1 MNKLCILLLILICI
15 LIVNNTKSFNK
26 KVIKKGGNMIKNI
39 NNKTTYFTIKINKN
53 QDEEEYKEP
62 ETNWFRSDK
71 HFKKR
76 EEAQEYC
83 KNNGTMLLE
92 SRKAKT
98 GSNLGI
104 DAWYEND
111 FGYSHKLGEQTG
123 VANAENPN
131 GPAVCLNKKIYNR
144 SFTSEGSI
152 IIAEGINIKITEDK
166 KKHKDVPDKNIWEI
180 KLKEGKFKINNTLY
194 KITLGYNIIQNITE
208 MTNNVNTTIGEK
220 KKIFE
225 YDNKGYI
232 LELVKNKNI
241 FNIYFNDTSN
251 NNLGKIY
258 LLLDKSGL
266 NLIAKSEKQIK
277 EENLI
282 KTEFI
287 IEPYK
292 LNLFNDNNEI
302 ITHYENFVNN
312 FNYEK
317 FNLLFSLHFKH
328 IIIPKIYNYKNSNKL
343 TNNSEIYNIYP
354 TNWIAGPNPEPSS
367 GSELRFK
374 DKTADI
380 RYSNLYENENNLHLL
395 ISEPYKTTDVNI
407 TTKSKIVNN
416 NESGALWRFIYNSN
430 DKTYEIKNVKT
441 NLSILQQVIENSKKF
456 FTNYMN
462 NKNITFK
469 QNQDKK
475 ITLEEVENKPD
486 YYNLTFTCTIDNKEV
501 KMYLSTS
508 NWSGILVARIADN
521 TFRKND
527 KLLNAFVI
535 KLNEEDNRVPDTILL
550 RQQMLDLSD
559 DDLNE
564 IINNTVDKNKKI
576 DEKYLKIEDN
586 ISKDYINN
594 ILYKKYYEKLEFDNK
609 NTILENLEKNVN
621 YLKEKMFNSELVEKK
636 INNILENS
644 PNIEKTIEYIQ
655 YIFNIKRYTQPKYYY
670 SNPVGDILTI
680 GNSKFNI
687 HNFIIKIEEKMEN
700 EKKKYVLVIG
710 FIKYLNNIEISLHNI
725 KNNKNN
731 FPSKINFKLE
741 YNKPY
746 LNVLVSYLKK
756 NTDMEDTEEVSGYLD
771 INGNII
777 KKQKEQKIEE
787 FRKLTK
793 DINFEIYFPAYI
805 NPWFSVGTI
814 DNINVDTNLNKYD
827 LMNNSF
833 LDKIHTSNKKIENI
847 RYNNKNEDGDLHILS
862 TLQPTNKYNTI
873 TGLNNKID
881 FTNND
886 SLIFNI
892 KLKKQN
898 NTEENE
904 DIENYLRYDKLY
916 YIFNHYKVGEVQG
929 REHTVMAS
937 CGFVHHKAHWCGG
950 KHTGHNLDMYLLNSN
965 YIKKDSHTSHFKFDP
980 FNSDKEYLEYGDEV
994 WIGYNHPKEKNQLL
1008 SCSGN
1013 GVYINFNHRTG
1024 EKTGNNWTDTTFE
1037 NPTTGGFPDYKNG
1050 LIKIISPLGK
1060 TGKVLKKDKFILQF
1074 RNGYY
1079 LRINT
1084 LNRTTMGSG
1093 RSPNGCG
1100 DKLFA
1105 GVRADPNENIET
1117 QLWSIVETTTKLID
1131 ETTGNALSFDEYFK
1145 NEYSNLELFN
1155 IKGKNETLKI
1165 DLINNNLLI
1174 REYDIKYIKDKKFNE
1189 SLEHINNVNT
1199 ICDIPFPISIYENII
1214 FDFVPMKN
1222 QYSLTIHNGN
1232 KFINYFVNIDLY
1244 EITRNTIINVSNNIE
1259 LQYKLITHNPIV
1271 YIFDKIPINNKKE
1284 KIVEK
1289 IRTRKG
1295 TRIDYN
1301 FDISKN
1307 YFGTKIKNNFY
1318 KSNRIDNLYLRI
1330 SSETEELT
1338 DKLDPQTILWN
1349 KTYNSVYSNDWNCDA
1364 DCIEK
1369 MKTKKNKHLNI
1380 KKTPQTVIYEFNRP
1394 INITELRFNLD
1405 EDKKKTMKFEYFD
1418 EQENI
1423 YKKILE
1429 VPIID
1434 NLKNTKKHLPNNE
1447 IVAYKFRFSTNNSE
1461 DPANIYNI
1469 LMNGK
1474 IGRTFPHFSN
1484 RNIGIGHINN
1494 NNNKPKNRVFVNYIT
1509 DKYGTWI
1516 KVGIFKANA
1525 MDSIKKDIKTFHN
1538 LSVAMEQDTMSA
1550 FSADFGEMEPSE
1562 VRILGAKNFNN
1573 WEETRTIDWIYKNT
1587 KTPIGNYRKWKNFF
1601 NNTHFGALA
1610 SADYGF
1616 EIDGA
1621 YDGRGRW
1628 INDKLKHIRVS
1639 DYSYNNNS
1647 EAYNTSD
1654 KIIKFGDTSGDNQL
1668 YVNGNEEQMNGLYG
1682 VTSGFGEYDGNKY
1695 FFDMTYNNE
1704 EKPYYTM
1711 NYFNPIYYS
1720 KPSHFKR
1727 QKVDFDSAVWVLLK
1741 VNESDIEKINGS
1753 FNEVQTQLY
1762 KKRDSLIAEI
1772 INYKK
1777 QIADKNTLLQT
1788 KRSTL
1793 SSKNSSYQQKR
1804 GSIISRKSSNESYV
1818 YNYYLHRIIPLKSG
1832 DRAYLATQNWG
1843 AYNLSSQV
1851 YEKGPY
1857 YMRKFSQSPPPYE
1870 WRIYLGGSLTSGV
1883 KIKLQSVY
1891 NGKWLHSNTSH
1902 GQQISISTYTG
1913 SWSSWGFWKLTWSGS
1928 ITSPWEKYSGVDV
1941 GKRVNLITGYG
1952 NANFG
1957 VSYGG
1962 GSWPLDRSYGWFLK
1976 WTTTL
1981 RIHMISTYY
1990 NWYSASNISEYGSF
2004 NFGTFHRGVGWN
2016 YGWIIE
2022 FSGLPRSGM
2031 EVFIKSAY
2039 NGSYIHSNRSGSW
2052 SLGGRSSS
2060 IAWTLN
2066 WSGTLTANTNIY
2078 IGMKATGGYL
2088 RNYSSPGSYGAK
2100 NHLSSWKILWEN
2112 EGKEAYLLNKELS
2125 TLATQNTS
2133 SLNQLNAEIRNIPKE
2148 IKTLEDKIKKS
2159 EEELNK
2165 INEDLRNKLN

>member
-1 MNKLCILLLILICI
+1 
-15 LIVNNTKSFNK
+15 
-26 KVIKKGGNMIKNI
+26 MIKNI

-53 QDEEEYKEP
+53 QEDEEYKEP

-166 KKHKDVPDKNIWEI
+166 KKHKDVPDKSIWEI

-194 KITLGYNIIQNITE
+194 KITLGYNIIQKITE
-208 MTNNVNTTIGEK
+208 KTNNVNTTIGEK

-258 LLLDKSGL
+258 LLLDESGL

-354 TNWIAGPNPEPSS
+354 TNWIAGPNPEPSN

-380 RYSNLYENENNLHLL
+380 RYSNLYENEDNRHLL
-395 ISEPYKTTDVNI
+395 ISEPYKTEDVNI

-441 NLSILQQVIENSKKF
+441 DLSILQQVIENSKKF

-550 RQQMLDLSD
+550 RQQMLDLTD

-564 IINNTVDKNKKI
+564 IISDTVDKNKKI
-576 DEKYLKIEDN
+576 DEKYLKIEDT

-594 ILYKKYYEKLEFDNK
+594 ILYRKYYEKLEFDNK

-644 PNIEKTIEYIQ
+644 PNLEKTIEYIQ

-680 GNSKFNI
+680 GNSRFNI
-687 HNFIIKIEEKMEN
+687 HNFIIKIDEKMEN

-710 FIKYLNNIEISLHNI
+710 FIKYSNNIEISLHNI

-731 FPSKINFKLE
+731 FPSKVNFKLE

-756 NTDMEDTEEVSGYLD
+756 NTDLEDTEEVNGYLD

-847 RYNNKNEDGDLHILS
+847 RYNNKNKDGDLHILS

-873 TGLNNKID
+873 TGLNNRID

-892 KLKKQN
+892 KLKKQS
-898 NTEENE
+898 TPEIISTQEEVNE
-904 DIENYLRYDKLY
+904 EDFLEYGKFYR
-916 YIFNHYKVGEVQG
+916 IFSHYKVGELNDRKYTMLG
-929 REHTVMAS
+929 S
-937 CGFVHHKAHWCGG
+937 CGTVHHAARWCGG
-950 KHTGHNLDMYLLNSN
+950 KHTGHNVDLYLLNSQHLKN
-965 YIKKDSHTSHFKFDP
+965 SPHTSHFKFDP
-980 FNSDKEYLEYGDEV
+980 FNSDKKYLEYGDEI
-994 WIGYNHPKEKNQLL
+994 WIGYNHKTYENQLL
-1008 SCSGN
+1008 SCSGR
-1013 GVYINFNHRTG
+1013 GVYINYNPRKG
-1024 EKTGNNWTDTTFE
+1024 PKTGNHWTDTTFE
-1037 NPTTGGFPDYKNG
+1037 NPTSTGFPDYKNG

-1074 RNGYY
+1074 KNGYY
-1079 LRINT
+1079 LYANT
-1084 LNRTTMGSG
+1084 DNRRSMGRGKSY
-1093 RSPNGCG
+1093 NGCG
-1100 DKLFA
+1100 DKLFL
-1105 GVRADPNENIET
+1105 GVRAFRDFNIET
-1117 QLWSIVETTTKLID
+1117 HLWSAVDID
-1131 ETTGNALSFDEYFK
+1131 IPLMDEVGNALSFEEYFK
-1145 NEYSNLELFN
+1145 TENDESSKIELFN

-1165 DLINNNLLI
+1165 DIINNNLLI

-1232 KFINYFVNIDLY
+1232 KFINYFINIDLY
-1244 EITRNTIINVSNNIE
+1244 EITRNTTINVSDNIE
-1259 LQYKLITHNPIV
+1259 LQYKIITHDPILH
-1271 YIFDKIPINNKKE
+1271 IFDKIPINNKEE

-1295 TRIDYN
+1295 TRIDSN
-1301 FDISKN
+1301 KDISKN

-1318 KSNRIDNLYLRI
+1318 RSNRIDNLYLRI

-1349 KTYNSVYSNDWNCDA
+1349 ETYNNFDDSSFWDCDA
-1364 DCIEK
+1364 ECIEK
-1369 MKTKKNKHLNI
+1369 MKTKKNKFLNI
-1380 KKTPQTVIYEFNRP
+1380 EKTPQTVIYEFNRP
-1394 INITELRFNLD
+1394 INITELRFNLQ
-1405 EDKKKTMKFEYFD
+1405 ENIKKTMKFEYFD
-1418 EQENI
+1418 EQENT

-1429 VPIID
+1429 APIN
-1434 NLKNTKKHLPNNE
+1434 NLKNTKKDLPNNE
-1447 IVAYKFRFSTNNSE
+1447 IVAHKFRFSTNNSE
-1461 DPANIYNI
+1461 ESANIYNI

-1484 RNIGIGHINN
+1484 RNVGIGHINS

-1516 KVGIFKANA
+1516 KVGMFKANA

-1538 LSVAMEQDTMSA
+1538 LSIAMEQDTMSA

-1573 WEETRTIDWIYKNT
+1573 WEETKTIDWIYKNT
-1587 KTPIGNYRKWKNFF
+1587 KTPVGQYRKWKNFF
-1601 NNTHFGALA
+1601 NVSYVGVVHSG
-1610 SADYGF
+1610 DYGF
-1616 EIDGA
+1616 DIEGA

-1639 DYSYNNNS
+1639 DTKYTNNS
-1647 EAYNTSD
+1647 EAYNTSN
-1654 KIIKFGDTSGDNQL
+1654 KIVRFGIGNSNL
-1668 YVNGNEEQMNGLYG
+1668 LLVNGNEKQMYG
-1682 VTSGFGEYDGNKY
+1682 IWGITSGFGQYEGHK
-1695 FFDMTYNNE
+1695 FFYDMTYHNE
-1704 EKPYYTM
+1704 EVPLYTKPK
-1711 NYFNPIYYS
+1711 NGKFDAGHYS
-1720 KPSHFKR
+1720 SNRGTSKQR
-1727 QKVDFDSAVWVLLK
+1727 VDFDSAVWVLLK
-1741 VNESDIEKINGS
+1741 VKDSDIEKINGS

-1762 KKRDSLIAEI
+1762 KKRDSLIGEI

-1793 SSKNSSYQQKR
+1793 SSKNSSYQQNR
-1804 GSIISRKSSNESYV
+1804 SSIISRKSSNESYV
-1818 YNYYLHRIIPLKSG
+1818 YYNYLHRIIPLRSG
-1832 DRAYLATQNWG
+1832 ARIYLATQYWG

-1851 YEKGPY
+1851 YERGPY
-1857 YMRKFSQSPPPYE
+1857 YMRKFNQSPPPYE
-1870 WRIYLGGSLTSGV
+1870 WRIYLGGSLYSGV
-1883 KIKLQSVY
+1883 RIKLQSVY
-1891 NGKWLHSNTSH
+1891 NGLWLHSNTSH
-1902 GQQISISTYTG
+1902 VQKISLGGYG
-1913 SWSSWGFWKLTWSGS
+1913 GWSSWGIWKLRWSGS
-1928 ITSPWEKYSGVDV
+1928 ITSPWETYSGIVV

-1962 GSWPLDRSYGWFLK
+1962 GSWPLNRNYGWFLK

-1990 NWYSASNISEYGSF
+1990 NYYSASNISNYGSF
-2004 NFGTFHRGVGWN
+2004 NFGTFHRGVSWS
-2016 YGWIIE
+2016 YGWTIE
-2022 FSGLPRSGM
+2022 FSGLPTSGM
-2031 EVFIKSAY
+2031 EVYLKSAY
-2039 NGSYIHSNRSGSW
+2039 NGNYINSNRNGSW

-2060 IAWTLN
+2060 SAWKLY

-2078 IGMKATGGYL
+2078 IYMKGTGGYL
-2088 RNYSSPGSYGAK
+2088 RNYWVPGSYGAK
-2100 NHLSSWKILWEN
+2100 NYLSSWKILWEYQ
-2112 EGKEAYLLNKELS
+2112 GREAYLLNKELG
-2125 TLATQNTS
+2125 TLASNNTNS
-2133 SLNQLNAEIRNIPKE
+2133 INQLNTEIRNIPNE
-2148 IKTLEDKIKKS
+2148 IKALEDKIKKS
-2159 EEELNK
+2159 EDELNEV
-2165 INEDLRNKLN
+2165 NEDLRNKLN